1 MSAGTVSILGAG
13 GWGTALAGLFAD
25 RGMLVHLWGYGAE
38 QVEILRR
45 TRTNERYLPGV
56 RLKDSILPTNDLHE
70 CAEADVIF
78 FVTPSKA
85 VRTVA
90 EQFRACGVPAET
102 PLISCTKG
110 IEHETG
116 LRMSQVLSDY
126 FPRNPIGALS
136 GPNHAEEVAR
146 RMPAAGVVAF
156 ADLALAE
163 RMQPLISTPY
173 FRTYTT
179 DDVAGVELGGA
190 LKNIYAIAA
199 GVSDG
204 LGFGDNSK
212 AALVTRALVEL
223 VRLGETLGGRRET
236 FYGLSGMGDLMV
248 TCFSRHSRNRGLGER
263 LGRGETLEEITAGM
277 SGIAEGV
284 PTARS
289 AYECA
294 RRAGVSAPVIDQ
306 VHAMLFEG
314 KQPRKVLVEL
324 MSRDR
329 KPEGERKAVGT

>member
-1 MSAGTVSILGAG
+1 MNAPVVSILGAG
-13 GWGTALAGLFAD
+13 GWGTALAVLCAD
-25 RGMLVHLWGYGAE
+25 RGMKVNLWGYAAE
-38 QVEILRR
+38 QVAKLREAR
-45 TRTNERYLPGV
+45 ANERYLPGV
-56 RLKDSILPTNDLHE
+56 KLGEQILPTNDLQG
-70 CAEADVIF
+70 CASADVIF

-85 VRTVA
+85 IRVVA
-90 EQFRACGVPAET
+90 EQFSKFQVPAGT
-102 PLISCTKG
+102 PLVSCTKG
-110 IEHETG
+110 IEHEGG
-116 LRMSQVLSDY
+116 LRMSEVLREY
-126 FPRNPIGALS
+126 FPANPIGALS

-146 RMPAAGVVAF
+146 RMPAAAVVAF
-156 ADLALAE
+156 ADLVVAE
-163 RMQPLISTPY
+163 RLQPLLSTPY
-173 FRTYTT
+173 FRAYTT

-212 AALVTRALVEL
+212 AALETRALVEL
-223 VRLGETLGGRRET
+223 VRLGVELGGRRET

-263 LGRGETLEEITAGM
+263 LGRGESLEQITARM

-284 PTARS
+284 PTTRS
-289 AYECA
+289 AFECA
-294 RRAGVSAPVIDQ
+294 RRMNVSTPIIDQ

-314 KQPRKVLVEL
+314 KPPRTALVEL

-329 KPEGERKAVGT
+329 RAE

>member
-1 MSAGTVSILGAG
+1 MSAPVVSILGAG
-13 GWGTALAGLFAD
+13 GWGTALAALFAD
-25 RGMLVHLWGYGAE
+25 SGMTVHLWGYDAE
-38 QVEILRR
+38 QVEKLRA
-45 TRTNERYLPGV
+45 TRVNDRYLPGV
-56 RLKDSILPTNDLHE
+56 PLAEGILPTNDLHD
-70 CAEADVIF
+70 CAAADVVL

-85 VRTVA
+85 IRAVA
-90 EQFRACGVPAET
+90 EQFSKCPAPAGT

-110 IEHETG
+110 IEHATG
-116 LRMSQVLSDY
+116 MRMSEVLREY
-126 FPRNPIGALS
+126 FPAHSIGTLS

-146 RMPAAGVVAF
+146 RMPAAAVVAF
-156 ADLALAE
+156 ADLAVAE
-163 RMQPLISTPY
+163 RLQPALSTPY

-212 AALVTRALVEL
+212 AALETRALVEL
-223 VRLGETLGGRRET
+223 VRLGVILGGRRET
-236 FYGLSGMGDLMV
+236 FYGLSGIGDLIV

-263 LGRGETLEEITAGM
+263 LGRGESLEEITAAM

-284 PTARS
+284 PTTRS
-289 AYECA
+289 AFECA
-294 RRAGVSAPVIDQ
+294 RRAGVSTPIIDQ
-306 VHAMLFEG
+306 VYAMLFEG
-314 KQPRKVLVEL
+314 KEPRTVLVEL

-329 KPEGERKAVGT
+329 RAE